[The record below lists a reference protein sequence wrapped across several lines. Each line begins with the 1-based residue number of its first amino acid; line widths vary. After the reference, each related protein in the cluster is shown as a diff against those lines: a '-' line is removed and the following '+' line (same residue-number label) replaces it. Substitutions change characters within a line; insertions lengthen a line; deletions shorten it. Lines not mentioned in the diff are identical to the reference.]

1 MGIPRKLYAHIE
13 RRLYE
18 RDCGEAAKA
27 SRAVIDSR
35 GDALNLKSPSLS
47 GGGHGGAVSDR
58 VQNGVER
65 VIAAEEQLS
74 RALRW
79 QAVFARLDEAFSG
92 TETGEVAQMI
102 YRDRVQIQQI
112 ARLRGCDRQT
122 VTRLRDNY
130 VTHAALLAAEQGL
143 IRMREYAERGREA

>member
-35 GDALNLKSPSLS
+35 CDALNLKSPSLS

-58 VQNGVER
+58 VQSGVER
-65 VIAAEEQLS
+65 VMAAEEQLS

-79 QAVFARLDEAFSG
+79 QAVFARLDEAFAG
-92 TETGEVAQMI
+92 TETGEVAQMV

-122 VTRLRDNY
+122 ITRLRDNY

-143 IRMREYAERGREA
+143 IRMREYAERSGEA